1 MSQVG
6 LEDKLRKVVEKIF
19 EAGYQVDGE
28 AFKLLRSILEIAK
41 PEKVV
46 NLILEKIRGV
56 PDRVFVSKEIIEKV
70 FVELKS
76 PERLEYQLH
85 AEEKVEVGKGVW
97 HPYAKEIEERVEVIK
112 DPTKFLASTGNIENF
127 QEYFKD
133 RFRRL
138 LRILSQRMD
147 IRGYLTVSSVLRER
161 NGTRVK
167 VVGMVSEK
175 VSRGKRIFITL
186 EDFEDTITVLIQPD
200 RLELIEKAQEVF
212 LDQVICVVGFKSGNS
227 LIVAEDLLFPDIPYH
242 KPSYSKDPV
251 NVVLTSDFH
260 VGSKVFEEKLVEKF
274 LAWLKGKIGGEKE
287 REIAGRVKYLVVA
300 GDLVDGVGLYP
311 QQEEELEIKDIYKQY
326 RVAAKIF
333 EQIPDYI
340 RIIIVPGNHD
350 ASRKILPQPAIQKKF
365 AEPIYKISN
374 ITMLGNPAQ
383 VKLHGVNIL
392 IHHGRSLEDVLVALP
407 HVNHHNVTHAMISLL
422 KTRHLA
428 PIYGGKTPIAPEPK
442 DWMIVEQVPD
452 IYHSGHIHVFDYLTY
467 RGVWVINSGCWQRQ
481 TSYQKKMGITPIY
494 GVIPVINLQ
503 TLNLTPID
511 FKTFT

>member
-1 MSQVG
+1 M
-6 LEDKLRKVVEKIF
+6 
-19 EAGYQVDGE
+19 
-28 AFKLLRSILEIAK
+28 
-41 PEKVV
+41 
-46 NLILEKIRGV
+46 
-56 PDRVFVSKEIIEKV
+56 
-70 FVELKS
+70 
-76 PERLEYQLH
+76 
-85 AEEKVEVGKGVW
+85 
-97 HPYAKEIEERVEVIK
+97 
-112 DPTKFLASTGNIENF
+112 
-127 QEYFKD
+127 
-133 RFRRL
+133 
-138 LRILSQRMD
+138 
-147 IRGYLTVSSVLRER
+147 
-161 NGTRVK
+161 
-167 VVGMVSEK
+167 
-175 VSRGKRIFITL
+175 
-186 EDFEDTITVLIQPD
+186 
-200 RLELIEKAQEVF
+200 
-212 LDQVICVVGFKSGNS
+212 
-227 LIVAEDLLFPDIPYH
+227 
-242 KPSYSKDPV
+242 
-251 NVVLTSDFH
+251 TSDFH

-350 ASRKILPQPAIQKKF
+350 ASRTILPQPAIQKKF

-407 HVNHHNVTHAMISLL
+407 HVNHHNVTRAMISLL